1 MLYQDRAYDTF
12 CTKDILYVITIKEV
26 IMSHNTEKKG
36 KIEQLRVNGRNYDA
50 VVRQLVEKYNASEGW
65 AVVRVVPSI
74 LSLDVYLERNAEQG
88 KGNTA
93 TKAVE
98 PKLEVKVDTNV
109 SPKLSPK
116 VDVEVVDEKEK
127 QTVAKK
133 AATTNKTATKK

>member
-1 MLYQDRAYDTF
+1 
-12 CTKDILYVITIKEV
+12 
-26 IMSHNTEKKG
+26 MSDNTENKG
-36 KIEQLRVNGRNYDA
+36 KLEQFHLRGRNYDA

-88 KGNTA
+88 ISKVADKPAA
-93 TKAVE
+93 TKPAE
-98 PKLEVKVDTNV
+98 PKVADNVATNV
-109 SPKLSPK
+109 SPK

-133 AATTNKTATKK
+133 AATTNKTAAKK

>member
-1 MLYQDRAYDTF
+1 
-12 CTKDILYVITIKEV
+12 
-26 IMSHNTEKKG
+26 MSDNTENKG
-36 KIEQLRVNGRNYDA
+36 KLEQFHLRGRNYDA

-74 LSLDVYLERNAEQG
+74 LSLDVYLERNVEQG
-88 KGNTA
+88 VSKVAAKPAA
-93 TKAVE
+93 TKPAE
-98 PKLEVKVDTNV
+98 PKVETKA
-109 SPKLSPK
+109 KAK

>member
-1 MLYQDRAYDTF
+1 
-12 CTKDILYVITIKEV
+12 
-26 IMSHNTEKKG
+26 MSDNTENKG
-36 KIEQLRVNGRNYDA
+36 KLEQFHLRGRNYDD

-88 KGNTA
+88 SGKATA
-93 TKAVE
+93 KATESKAVE
-98 PKLEVKVDTNV
+98 PKVATNV
-109 SPKLSPK
+109 SPK

-127 QTVAKK
+127 PTVAKK

>member
-1 MLYQDRAYDTF
+1 
-12 CTKDILYVITIKEV
+12 
-26 IMSHNTEKKG
+26 MSDNTENKG
-36 KIEQLRVNGRNYDA
+36 KLEQFHLRGRNYDA

-88 KGNTA
+88 ISKVAAKPAA
-93 TKAVE
+93 TKPAE
-98 PKLEVKVDTNV
+98 PKVETKA
-109 SPKLSPK
+109 K

>member
-1 MLYQDRAYDTF
+1 
-12 CTKDILYVITIKEV
+12 
-26 IMSHNTEKKG
+26 MSDNTENKG
-36 KIEQLRVNGRNYDA
+36 KLEQFHLRGRNYDA

>member
-1 MLYQDRAYDTF
+1 
-12 CTKDILYVITIKEV
+12 
-26 IMSHNTEKKG
+26 MSDLDKG
-36 KIEQLRVNGRNYDA
+36 KLEQFHLRGRNYDA

-88 KGNTA
+88 NGKATAKPAA

-98 PKLEVKVDTNV
+98 LKVET
-109 SPKLSPK
+109 KTKAK
-116 VDVEVVDEKEK
+116 VDVEVVDEEEK

>member
-1 MLYQDRAYDTF
+1 
-12 CTKDILYVITIKEV
+12 
-26 IMSHNTEKKG
+26 MSDNTENKG
-36 KIEQLRVNGRNYDA
+36 KLEQFHLRGRNYDA

-88 KGNTA
+88 KATAKPAA

-98 PKLEVKVDTNV
+98 PKVETKA
-109 SPKLSPK
+109 K
-116 VDVEVVDEKEK
+116 VDVEVVDEEEK

>member
-1 MLYQDRAYDTF
+1 
-12 CTKDILYVITIKEV
+12 
-26 IMSHNTEKKG
+26 MSDNTENKG
-36 KIEQLRVNGRNYDA
+36 KLEQFHLRGRNYDA

-88 KGNTA
+88 KAAAKPTA
-93 TKAVE
+93 TKTTE
-98 PKLEVKVDTNV
+98 PKVT
-109 SPKLSPK
+109 PK

>member
-1 MLYQDRAYDTF
+1 
-12 CTKDILYVITIKEV
+12 
-26 IMSHNTEKKG
+26 MSDNTENKG
-36 KIEQLRVNGRNYDA
+36 KLEQFHLRGRNYDA

-88 KGNTA
+88 KAAAKHTA

-98 PKLEVKVDTNV
+98 PKVEANV
-109 SPKLSPK
+109 SPK

-127 QTVAKK
+127 PTVAKK
-133 AATTNKTATKK
+133 AATTNKTAAKK

>member
-1 MLYQDRAYDTF
+1 
-12 CTKDILYVITIKEV
+12 
-26 IMSHNTEKKG
+26 MSDNTENKG
-36 KIEQLRVNGRNYDA
+36 KLEQFHLRGRNYDA

-88 KGNTA
+88 NGKAAAKPTA

-98 PKLEVKVDTNV
+98 PKVAANVATKV
-109 SPKLSPK
+109 SPK

-127 QTVAKK
+127 PTVAKK
-133 AATTNKTATKK
+133 AATTNKTAAKK

>member
-1 MLYQDRAYDTF
+1 
-12 CTKDILYVITIKEV
+12 
-26 IMSHNTEKKG
+26 MSDNTENKS
-36 KIEQLRVNGRNYDA
+36 KIEQVRVNGRNYDA

-88 KGNTA
+88 SGKAVAKPAA

-98 PKLEVKVDTNV
+98 PKVSTNV
-109 SPKLSPK
+109 SPK

-127 QTVAKK
+127 PTVAKK

>member
-1 MLYQDRAYDTF
+1 
-12 CTKDILYVITIKEV
+12 
-26 IMSHNTEKKG
+26 MSDNTENKG
-36 KIEQLRVNGRNYDA
+36 KLEQFHLRGRNYDA

-88 KGNTA
+88 NSKAEAKPTA

-98 PKLEVKVDTNV
+98 PKLEAKVDTNV

-133 AATTNKTATKK
+133 AATTNKTAAKK

>member
-1 MLYQDRAYDTF
+1 
-12 CTKDILYVITIKEV
+12 
-26 IMSHNTEKKG
+26 MSDNTENKG
-36 KIEQLRVNGRNYDA
+36 KLEQFHLRGRNYDA

-88 KGNTA
+88 NGKAAAKPTA

-98 PKLEVKVDTNV
+98 PKVDTNV
-109 SPKLSPK
+109 SPK

-127 QTVAKK
+127 PTVTKK
-133 AATTNKTATKK
+133 AATTNKTAAKK

>member
-1 MLYQDRAYDTF
+1 
-12 CTKDILYVITIKEV
+12 
-26 IMSHNTEKKG
+26 MSDNTENKG
-36 KIEQLRVNGRNYDA
+36 KLEQFHLRGRNYDA

-88 KGNTA
+88 KVATA
-93 TKAVE
+93 TKAIE
-98 PKLEVKVDTNV
+98 PKVAANVATKV
-109 SPKLSPK
+109 SPK

-127 QTVAKK
+127 PTVTKK

>member
-1 MLYQDRAYDTF
+1 
-12 CTKDILYVITIKEV
+12 
-26 IMSHNTEKKG
+26 MSDNTENKG
-36 KIEQLRVNGRNYDA
+36 KIEQVRVNGRNYDA

-88 KGNTA
+88 NGKATA
-93 TKAVE
+93 KPVE
-98 PKLEVKVDTNV
+98 PKVESKVDTNV
-109 SPKLSPK
+109 SPKAK

-133 AATTNKTATKK
+133 AATTNKTAAKK

>member
-1 MLYQDRAYDTF
+1 
-12 CTKDILYVITIKEV
+12 
-26 IMSHNTEKKG
+26 MSDNTENKG
-36 KIEQLRVNGRNYDA
+36 KLEQFHLRGRNYDA

-88 KGNTA
+88 KGTAAIKATA
-93 TKAVE
+93 TKATE
-98 PKLEVKVDTNV
+98 PKV
-109 SPKLSPK
+109 SPN
-116 VDVEVVDEKEK
+116 VVVEVVDEKEK